1 MIAPDYFAPF
11 RRFSEQYHAKAE
23 GIAAVAGLDR
33 LLETDEGQ
41 SPALALPDC
50 ILPRRGLVA
59 ITGPSG
65 SGKSTLL
72 RRIAGVE
79 PGDRPVAG
87 PTDRADITWVS
98 TDSYVP
104 VGDLGQAIAWNVGG
118 ADSDAV
124 SPETIAKA
132 ADSVSL
138 LDDALLPDSLR
149 TKLENGAANLSGGQ
163 RLRIAVARALVAG
176 RTVLADEPT
185 AKLDRDTAEAVRRA
199 LILMAQTH
207 LVVVATHDRELASAA
222 HLAIDLTGTAKR
234 EAA

>member
-1 MIAPDYFAPF
+1 MAQ
-11 RRFSEQYHAKAE
+11 RFDR
-23 GIAAVAGLDR
+23 IDRLRAVALLWMTVYHLCFDLNHFGLIRQDM
-33 LLETDEGQ
+33 
-41 SPALALPDC
+41 
-50 ILPRRGLVA
+50 LVDPFWTTQRTA
-59 ITGPSG
+59 IVS
-65 SGKSTLL
+65 LFL
-72 RRIAGVE
+72 FCAG
-79 PGDRPVAG
+79 
-87 PTDRADITWVS
+87 
-98 TDSYVP
+98 
-104 VGDLGQAIAWNVGG
+104 LGQAIAWNIGG

-138 LDDALLPDSLR
+138 PDDALLPDSLR

-176 RTVLADEPT
+176 RIVLADEPT
-185 AKLDRDTAEAVRRA
+185 AKLDRDTAVAVRRA
-199 LILMAQTH
+199 LIRMAQTH